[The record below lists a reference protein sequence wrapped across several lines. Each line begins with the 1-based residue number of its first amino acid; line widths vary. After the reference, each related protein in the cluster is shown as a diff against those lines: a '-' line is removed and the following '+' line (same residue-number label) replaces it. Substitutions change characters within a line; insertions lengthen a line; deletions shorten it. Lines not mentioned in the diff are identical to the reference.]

1 MQSKEH
7 QPGFLEK
14 FRIGEPSSSYLSNI
28 KELAV
33 FVKELAVKILI
44 FLNLL

>member
-14 FRIGEPSSSYLSNI
+14 IRIGEPPVLVTSATLKNWQ
-28 KELAV
+28 
-33 FVKELAVKILI
+33 
-44 FLNLL
+44 FL